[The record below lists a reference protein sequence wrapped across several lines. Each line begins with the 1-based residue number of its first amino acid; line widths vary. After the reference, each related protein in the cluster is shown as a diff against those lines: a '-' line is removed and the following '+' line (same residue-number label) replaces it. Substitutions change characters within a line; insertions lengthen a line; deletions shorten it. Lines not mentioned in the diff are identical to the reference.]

1 MIESKI
7 FNPPISMIAPNMPD
21 GRLEMSRLLAAAA
34 INTEFC
40 RQLLAD
46 PISALRHGF
55 QGEDFSFT
63 EEERDLI
70 LSIRARSLAE
80 LASELAR
87 TFNEHLHLGI
97 KHTVQPIGVFG
108 S

>member
-7 FNPPISMIAPNMPD
+7 FNPPISFLAPNMPD

-34 INTEFC
+34 INTDFC
-40 RQLLAD
+40 QKLLAD
-46 PISALRHGF
+46 PVSAIRNGF

-63 EEERDLI
+63 EEERELI
-70 LSIRARSLAE
+70 QSIQASSLAE
-80 LASELAR
+80 LARELAR
-87 TFNEHLHLGI
+87 TFNEHLHLGV
-97 KHTVQPIGVFG
+97 KRTVQPIGVFG

>member
-34 INTEFC
+34 INPDFC
-40 RQLLAD
+40 QLLLAD
-46 PISALRHGF
+46 PDSALRSGF
-55 QGEDFSFT
+55 LGEDFSFT

-70 LSIRARSLAE
+70 LSIRAESLPE
-80 LASELAR
+80 LANELAR
-87 TFNEHLHLGI
+87 TFNEYLHIGI
-97 KHTVQPIGVFG
+97 RHTVQPIGIFR